1 MPKEDKDLIPE
12 YDVQVTPVSMAGAP
26 IATQSAGPAGVP
38 MQVPGGGGY
47 VLTSGSNAPIIVQ
60 SAQPSLLVITLAP
73 KKEGKKEKKSSSVFQ
88 RL

>member
-12 YDVQVTPVSMAGAP
+12 YDVQVTPVSATGAP
-26 IATQSAGPAGVP
+26 IAMQSGPAGGP

-47 VLTSGSNAPIIVQ
+47 VLTSGSNTPIIVQ
-60 SAQPSLLVITLAP
+60 SPQPSLLVITLSP